1 MASGEICESRTEG
14 AGSGSGEKKKNLAS
28 NFALDN
34 VQGFLALLRLY
45 TKFMGGWINE
55 ERVEYFHILS
65 LSSIFSSK
73 VALGFKMSVFHTRP
87 AVSPKLDFLSCY
99 SSRKYV

>member
-1 MASGEICESRTEG
+1 MCQELKRRGGQKR
-14 AGSGSGEKKKNLAS
+14 KNLAS

-55 ERVEYFHILS
+55 ERVEYFHILF
-65 LSSIFSSK
+65 LIFYLSIFI
-73 VALGFKMSVFHTRP
+73 LFLIYLLPFFKCIFYP
-87 AVSPKLDFLSCY
+87 NQQQQEKKLLFFSINKFSFTLLI
-99 SSRKYV
+99 